1 MIDRYKFL
9 SGLFFGAMWALLT
22 FGFISEELL
31 PPLIP
36 LRSVVLL
43 LTDIIFL
50 FLGIY
55 LLRDRRD
62 IFVLVSFMLIG
73 VISCYLNHL
82 GLIFS
87 FNGTRDFFGLLF
99 AVPICR
105 WFLTS
110 KHREQF
116 ISSFDKQLLIFLF
129 LQAFCMTW
137 QFIRYGANDHG
148 GGSMGYGY
156 SGIVSTLIYIISF
169 YLLSKRWRYGN
180 YLDEV
185 VRNKMYFILLYP
197 TFLNETKIS
206 FIFLLA
212 YFLLLFP
219 FEWRTVF
226 KLVMAVPIMIVGML
240 GLGIAYLSITGQ
252 NMESVFSQEA
262 MDDYMI
268 GEDPEE
274 LLELAQFIQDGT
286 YDVEDIGNIDV
297 PRFTK
302 IIFIP
307 EALSD
312 CVGGIMFGAGLGQ
325 FKGGTVMELTPF
337 AAEWQWLLT
346 GSLPFLF
353 SVVIQLGILGLIWF
367 CINIATIL
375 LPRSPLPAGINIKCF
390 IWVIIILVM
399 MYNDSLRFFPFTFI
413 LVYIALY
420 GYVGNIKRSDNEMVG
435 CYDWK

>member
-62 IFVLVSFMLIG
+62 IFVLVSFLIIG
-73 VISCYLNHL
+73 AISCNLNHL

-110 KHREQF
+110 KYREQF

-252 NMESVFSQEA
+252 NMESVFTQEA

>member
-55 LLRDRRD
+55 SLRDRRD
-62 IFVLVSFMLIG
+62 IFVLVSFLIIG
-73 VISCYLNHL
+73 AISCNLNHL

-110 KHREQF
+110 KYREQF

-252 NMESVFSQEA
+252 NMESVFTQEA
-262 MDDYMI
+262 MDEYMI

>member
-62 IFVLVSFMLIG
+62 IFVLISFLIIG
-73 VISCYLNHL
+73 VISCHLNHL

-110 KHREQF
+110 KYREQF

-252 NMESVFSQEA
+252 NMESVFTQEA
-262 MDDYMI
+262 MDEYMI

>member
-55 LLRDRRD
+55 SLRDRRD
-62 IFVLVSFMLIG
+62 IFVLVSFLIIG
-73 VISCYLNHL
+73 VISCHLNHL

-110 KHREQF
+110 KYREQF

-252 NMESVFSQEA
+252 NMESVFTQEA
-262 MDDYMI
+262 MDEYMI

>member
-36 LRSVVLL
+36 FRSVVLL

-62 IFVLVSFMLIG
+62 IFVLVSFLIIG
-73 VISCYLNHL
+73 AISCHLNHL

-110 KHREQF
+110 KYREQF
-116 ISSFDKQLLIFLF
+116 IRSFDKQLLIFLF

-226 KLVMAVPIMIVGML
+226 KLIMAVPIMIVGML